1 MAMLTSAQLEE
12 FAAEGYL
19 VVDGVL
25 DEARDIGPVFDEYSA
40 ILDGIAN
47 RLYFDGTTTSLYADL
62 PFTERLTAVYAE
74 SGRLFNQHFDL
85 SLPFKGIT
93 KGTPI
98 NRGTA
103 MLALLTSES
112 LLDVVESVIGP
123 EIFSCPVQHTRTKLP
138 KSALGRNASNGQVGL
153 TPWHQDHGV
162 LLPEADQSTILTVW
176 VPLSESTIENG
187 ALQVIPRSHAPGKL
201 FDHCLG
207 HPGGLCIPDSLL
219 PPGEPRPL
227 PMKPGSVL
235 LMTQSTVHS
244 SLDNVTPDQV
254 RISLDLR
261 YQPTGQPTG
270 RPAFAPAGFVA
281 RSRSHPETEL
291 RDAARWR
298 KNWLLLRDLLAAN
311 TEPLVFNRWDA
322 DSPVCA

>member
-1 MAMLTSAQLEE
+1 MPMLTSTQLEE

-19 VVDGVL
+19 VVDDVL
-25 DEARDIGPVFDEYSA
+25 DQTDDIIPVLDEYSA
-40 ILDGIAN
+40 ILDGIAR
-47 RLYFDGTTTSLYADL
+47 RLYSNGTITSLHEDL
-62 PFTERLTAVYAE
+62 PFTGRLTAVYAE

-93 KGTPI
+93 KDTPI
-98 NRGTA
+98 NTGAA
-103 MLALLTSES
+103 MLALLTNEN

-138 KSALGRNASNGQVGL
+138 KGALGSSASNGQVGP
-153 TPWHQDHGV
+153 TPWHQDNGV
-162 LLPEADQSTILTVW
+162 LLPEADQSTVLTVW
-176 VPLSESTIENG
+176 LPLSESTVQNG
-187 ALQVIPRSHAPGKL
+187 ALRVIPRSHTLGKL
-201 FDHCLG
+201 FEHCLG
-207 HPGGLCIPDSLL
+207 HPGGLRIPDSQL
-219 PPGEPRPL
+219 PPGKPRPL

-244 SLDNVTPDQV
+244 SLDNVTTDQV

-270 RPAFAPAGFVA
+270 RPVFAPAGFVA

-291 RDAARWR
+291 RDPARWR
-298 KNWLLLRDLLAAN
+298 ENWLALRDALAENAE
-311 TEPLVFNRWDA
+311 TLVFNRWHA